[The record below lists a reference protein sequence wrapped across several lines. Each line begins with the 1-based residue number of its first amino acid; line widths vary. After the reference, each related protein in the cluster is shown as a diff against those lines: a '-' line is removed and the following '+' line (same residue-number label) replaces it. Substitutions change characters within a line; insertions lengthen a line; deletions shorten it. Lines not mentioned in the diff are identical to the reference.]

1 MELRQAPRPMNI
13 DARGAPPVA
22 EKDENADTTRIIGIH
37 TPTPVSARL
46 PSPGICPM
54 YMRST
59 ML

>member
-22 EKDENADTTRIIGIH
+22 EKDAKADTMRMIGIH
-37 TPTPVSARL
+37 TPMPVSARL
-46 PSPGICPM
+46 PSPGMCPM